1 MWDTT
6 AMTASVPR
14 ARLWETQRTARR
26 LVEHEQRP
34 ILTRDLARIVG
45 KITAMT
51 RGIKGARRY
60 LLYVQQEL
68 SSTVRRAGFTGKTCL
83 TSRAVEALRWWA
95 GNDPWVRNRA
105 PIVPETRLLQ
115 SSVQSDAATETLGW
129 GGTLTKPGDPRFQ
142 RGGSSRSKSAA
153 CTSTR
158 SSFWDAGTPFGHSSR
173 WLCRKQ
179 GGKTCSSVA
188 SSIS

>member
-51 RGIKGARRY
+51 RG
-60 LLYVQQEL
+60 
-68 SSTVRRAGFTGKTCL
+68 
-83 TSRAVEALRWWA
+83 
-95 GNDPWVRNRA
+95 P
-105 PIVPETRLLQ
+105 
-115 SSVQSDAATETLGW
+115 
-129 GGTLTKPGDPRFQ
+129 
-142 RGGSSRSKSAA
+142 
-153 CTSTR
+153 
-158 SSFWDAGTPFGHSSR
+158 
-173 WLCRKQ
+173 
-179 GGKTCSSVA
+179 
-188 SSIS
+188 